1 MGSLRVWQRDRRVR
15 LALGT
20 PAWLG
25 VVALA
30 AAALL
35 IAQPRREAPGPV
47 LVLTVKG
54 DVNPV
59 LVEYVQRGIREGARR
74 HAEMVL
80 IRLDTP
86 GGGYGTTRQI
96 AQDFL
101 GSDVPVGVYV
111 WPPGAQAGSAGT
123 YITIAAHVAAMAPE
137 TNMGSAHPIFA
148 GGMPG
153 EKAPEGEQLKT
164 LNEKVTN
171 DALALIRN
179 LAERNGR
186 NVAWSQ
192 KAVTESV
199 SATATEA
206 ARLRAVDFV
215 AKDLQDLLKQAD
227 GRKVQVASGER
238 VLRTAAAHVEFLPM
252 NWRETLL
259 YPIANPNVAYILL
272 MLGITALV
280 VEIKTPTFGGAGVL
294 GAICLILALFAL
306 SVLDVNVAGLA
317 LLLLGIGFFVGELFA
332 PTHGLLTL
340 GGVIAFTIGSLI
352 LIRGPQEMQVSRP
365 LIAGVVLALV
375 CFFVFAL
382 GAIVKGHR
390 RKVVTGIQGMIGRI
404 CEVRTP
410 LSPEGT
416 VFAEGS
422 LWTAECMDGTAGAGE
437 KVEIV
442 EVTGLRLKVRRAPGP

>member
-1 MGSLRVWQRDRRVR
+1 MGTMRVWRRNQRIRLGPEVAGWVAV
-15 LALGT
+15 LALAG
-20 PAWLG
+20 
-25 VVALA
+25 
-30 AAALL
+30 AALL
-35 IAQPRREAPGPV
+35 IAQPQHQARGPV
-47 LVLTVKG
+47 VVLTVKG

-59 LVEYVQRGIREGARR
+59 LVGYIERGIREGVRR

-86 GGGYGTTRQI
+86 GGGYDTTRQI

-101 GSDVPVGVYV
+101 ASDVPIGVYV
-111 WPPGAQAGSAGT
+111 WPPGARAGSAGT
-123 YITIAAHVAAMAPE
+123 YITIGAHVAAMAPE
-137 TNMGSAHPIFA
+137 TNMGSAHPIFE

-153 EKAPEGEQLKT
+153 QEAPQGEQLKT

-179 LAERNGR
+179 LAQRNGR
-186 NVAWSQ
+186 NAAWAQ
-192 KAVTESV
+192 KAVTQSV

-206 ARLRAVDFV
+206 ARLGAIDFV

-238 VLRTAAAHVEFLPM
+238 VLRTASAPVEFLPM

-259 YPIANPNVAYILL
+259 YPLANPNVAYILL
-272 MLGITALV
+272 ILGITGLI
-280 VEIKTPTFGGAGVL
+280 VEIKTPTFGGAGIL

-317 LLLLGIGFFVGELFA
+317 LLLLGVGFFVGELFA

-340 GGVIAFTIGSLI
+340 GGVVSFTIGSLI
-352 LIRGPQEMQVSRP
+352 LIRGPHEMQVSRP

-375 CFFVFAL
+375 CFFVFVL

-390 RKVVTGIQGMIGRI
+390 RKVVTGIQGMIGHV
-404 CEVRTP
+404 CEVRRP
-410 LSPEGT
+410 LTPEGT

-422 LWTAECMDGTAGAGE
+422 LWTAECVDGTAEAGE
-437 KVEIV
+437 RV
-442 EVTGLRLKVRRAPGP
+442 EVVEVEGLRLKVRRAADR